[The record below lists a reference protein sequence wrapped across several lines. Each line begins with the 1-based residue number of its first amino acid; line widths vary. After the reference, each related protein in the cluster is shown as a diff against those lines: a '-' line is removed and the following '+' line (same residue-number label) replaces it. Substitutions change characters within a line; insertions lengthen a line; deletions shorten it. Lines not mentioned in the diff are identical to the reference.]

1 MILNVFSISEIFV
14 GVLSSALMIWAGIY
28 SLILYRRQGKA
39 TGLEEKGRIEDR
51 SYLVFLIAVVVLIV
65 RLLNWPF
72 FYATLQSFIRDID
85 GAMCIF
91 GVTQVKPLFTK
102 FQEILKP
109 VVFFL
114 IGAWLLIHKL
124 DLATETSPLMRRKLL
139 FLSLLS
145 VVVIADSAGD
155 TVLIMSIKP
164 GFLVSCCT
172 TVTDILTRPTRT
184 TPESLLGPGYTRILE
199 ISYVISNLIFLVIL
213 GFVRWGRKW
222 HSITPWTGISL
233 LLIFLF
239 ALVNGF
245 LFILA
250 QIEVL
255 APKIM
260 GLPYHHCLYCLWQ
273 YVPDSIVTYLLFV
286 LGTFSV
292 GWGFTTAAIGGKGE
306 AVLILPHYIRGIYSF
321 AFFCLLGSLVMVII
335 HLLMG

>member
-14 GVLSSALMIWAGIY
+14 GILSTVLMIWGGIF
-28 SLILYRRQGKA
+28 SLILYTKGKKA
-39 TGLEEKGRIEDR
+39 ISLEEKSRIENQ
-51 SYLVFLIAVVVLIV
+51 SYLVFLIAMVVLII

-72 FYATLQSFIRDID
+72 FYAAFHSFINDIE

-91 GVTQVKPLFTK
+91 GVTQVRPLFTK

-114 IGAWLLIHKL
+114 IGAWLLIHML
-124 DLATETSPLMRRKLL
+124 DLSTKTSPLMGRKLL

-145 VVVIADSAGD
+145 VFVIVDSIGD
-155 TVLIMSIKP
+155 LILIMTIKP

-184 TPESLLGPGYTRILE
+184 TPESLLGPAYAQVLE
-199 ISYVISNLIFLVIL
+199 ISYFIFNFILLGLVGFMLWGKRLNRIS
-213 GFVRWGRKW
+213 RR
-222 HSITPWTGISL
+222 TRISL
-233 LLIFLF
+233 FLAFLF
-239 ALVNGF
+239 AIVNGF

-273 YVPDSIVTYLLFV
+273 YVPDSIVMFVLFI
-286 LGTFSV
+286 LGTFAV
-292 GWGFTTAAIGGKGE
+292 GWGFTTEAIGRKGE
-306 AVLILPHYIRGIYSF
+306 AALILPRYLKGIYLF
-321 AFFCLLGSLVMVII
+321 AFFCLLASLMIVII
-335 HLLMG
+335 HLSAG